1 MQNLSLGELT
11 PETERTVVR
20 RTVTLRRIEA
30 GVVTQIELL
39 NEYGGGEPAQGQGQD
54 ADPPPTEEL

>member
-20 RTVTLRRIEA
+20 RTVTLRRIEVGDA
-30 GVVTQIELL
+30 IEIELL
-39 NEYGGGEPAQGQGQD
+39 NEYGGREAAQGQGQD

>member
-11 PETERTVVR
+11 PEPEKTVVR

-30 GVVTQIELL
+30 GGAIEIELL
-39 NEYGGGEPAQGQGQD
+39 NEYGGGELAQGQD
-54 ADPPPTEEL
+54 AAPPPSEES